1 MAHKYIYKILF
12 NGNFMIK
19 QFLFFLFP
27 IFVFSQNDS
36 IVNGKIVSNAN
47 EVEGILVRNISN
59 NQEVVTQRG
68 GYFSIFG
75 KTKDTL
81 IFSAFNLKAETHV
94 ITDKDFGEN
103 LVFITMQLI
112 NNQLK
117 EVTIIDYKN
126 INAEALGIVP
136 KGQKTYTPAERK
148 LKTAGEMSIGSVI
161 SVDPLLNWISGR
173 TSMLKKELEV
183 EKKELLQ
190 AKMTNNYER
199 EYIVNTLKVPEEYV
213 DGFLFYAAENERF
226 AAAMKAKNYTM
237 ATFVLSELASQYREL
252 QGFEVLNTV
261 NKTSENSMNKQ
272 KE

>member
-136 KGQKTYTPAERK
+136 KGQ
-148 LKTAGEMSIGSVI
+148 
-161 SVDPLLNWISGR
+161 
-173 TSMLKKELEV
+173 
-183 EKKELLQ
+183 
-190 AKMTNNYER
+190 
-199 EYIVNTLKVPEEYV
+199 
-213 DGFLFYAAENERF
+213 
-226 AAAMKAKNYTM
+226 
-237 ATFVLSELASQYREL
+237 
-252 QGFEVLNTV
+252 
-261 NKTSENSMNKQ
+261 
-272 KE
+272 

>member
-12 NGNFMIK
+12 DYIFMTK
-19 QFLFFLFP
+19 QLLFFLSLFP

-47 EVEGILVRNISN
+47 EVEGILVKNISN
-59 NQEVVTQRG
+59 NQEVLTQRG

-75 KTKDTL
+75 KKKDTL
-81 IFSAFNLKAETHV
+81 IFSAFNLKAETHI

-112 NNQLK
+112 SNQLS
-117 EVTIIDYKN
+117 EVTITDYKN

-136 KGQKTYTPAERK
+136 KGQKTYTSAERK

-173 TSMLKKELEV
+173 TKMLKKEVEV

-190 AKMTNNYER
+190 TKMANNYER
-199 EYIVNTLKVPEEYV
+199 EYIVNTLKIPEEYV
-213 DGFLFYAAENERF
+213 DGFLFYAAENEQF
-226 AAAMKAKNYTM
+226 AAAMKIKNYTM
-237 ATFVLSELASQYREL
+237 ATFVLSELASKYREINE
-252 QGFEVLNTV
+252 FEVV
-261 NKTSENSMNKQ
+261 KIEERK
-272 KE
+272 